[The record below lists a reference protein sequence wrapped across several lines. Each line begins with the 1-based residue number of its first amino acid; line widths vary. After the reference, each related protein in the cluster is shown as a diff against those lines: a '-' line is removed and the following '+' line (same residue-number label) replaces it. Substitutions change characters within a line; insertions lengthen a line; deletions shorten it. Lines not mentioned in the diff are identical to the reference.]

1 MEQTKTLPP
10 LVSDEQIRDTFMYG
24 SLIKDE
30 EHGFM
35 SGANYVRHE
44 YEADRAKT
52 REVVQALVD
61 AAKSAHHQLQNIL
74 DYRVAEGSDRDKVRA
89 EQDIIRI
96 AMSSAKS
103 QLQIEPT
110 K

>member
-10 LVSDEQIRDTFMYG
+10 LVGDEQIRDTFMYG

-44 YEADRAKT
+44 YEQDRQRT

-61 AAKSAHHQLQNIL
+61 KSHHSSKCEYLYDSDCDCGLSAAIALAKS
-74 DYRVAEGSDRDKVRA
+74 R
-89 EQDIIRI
+89 
-96 AMSSAKS
+96 
-103 QLQIEPT
+103 LQIEPT